1 MLNVD
6 IFDSLKDPKYS
17 IIRPEQWEPVDK
29 NYWRSGWK
37 HTDEAKKL
45 MSDSKKGK
53 PTWNKGLKGVQT
65 HSEETKKKCGIAG
78 KKSKDIKSRSK
89 ESNKKRSEALKQY
102 YADRRAAGY
111 KR

>member
-45 MSDSKKGK
+45 MSDAKKGK
-53 PTWNKGLKGVQT
+53 PTWNKGKKGVQEQT
-65 HSEETKKKCGIAG
+65 EKKRKKCAIAG
-78 KKSKDIKSRSK
+78 AKGKTNPYRSE